1 MYTTTCL
8 FHWPRNILLT
18 QWTRIQRE
26 AYSISVRKHLCLVL
40 ILGNVGQVLPTLMQL
55 LTFGKDNFSIAW
67 ARTLAEMS
75 SRCDSCLLLI
85 KKVAGRV
92 WILDAARKRILIV
105 AFDLTYWV
113 LDFAPYIY
121 CRATPEQVK
130 YLWDVTPSLW
140 CNQCYLDNFVVH
152 SAKGVFC
159 HNVPYMPR
167 VAIALSLDIEAKVKV
182 IWNSL
187 AAGQCLDLVIE
198 NYAKG
203 TYCPVYTKIW
213 EYPDGTQISTSH
225 LSDRT
230 FSAFGP
236 WLQALRTP
244 SSSPSLK
251 KSTADAATQT
261 ACVSWYW
268 DDTNRRPG
276 PVTNI
281 ASCRI
286 FWLRKWGRRLP

>member
-40 ILGNVGQVLPTLMQL
+40 ILGNVG
-55 LTFGKDNFSIAW
+55 GC
-67 ARTLAEMS
+67 
-75 SRCDSCLLLI
+75 RCDSCLILI

-92 WILDAARKRILIV
+92 WIPDAARKRILIV

-130 YLWDVTPSLW
+130 YLWDVTPALW

-187 AAGQCLDLVIE
+187 AAGQCLDPVIE
-198 NYAKG
+198 NYAKAPTAQDTQRYGSTQMGLKSQPRIWVTERLQHSVLGYKRRGPPLRLLPWRSPLPMQPPRRPVWAGIG
-203 TYCPVYTKIW
+203 T
-213 EYPDGTQISTSH
+213 TQIDALA
-225 LSDRT
+225 LSPI
-230 FSAFGP
+230 SPAVV
-236 WLQALRTP
+236 
-244 SSSPSLK
+244 SSGSESEADDCLK
-251 KSTADAATQT
+251 
-261 ACVSWYW
+261 
-268 DDTNRRPG
+268 
-276 PVTNI
+276 
-281 ASCRI
+281 
-286 FWLRKWGRRLP
+286 LM

>member
-40 ILGNVGQVLPTLMQL
+40 ILGNVG
-55 LTFGKDNFSIAW
+55 GC
-67 ARTLAEMS
+67 
-75 SRCDSCLLLI
+75 RCDSCLLLI

-92 WILDAARKRILIV
+92 WIPDAARKRILIV
-105 AFDLTYWV
+105 AFDLAYWV

-121 CRATPEQVK
+121 CGANPEQVK
-130 YLWDVTPSLW
+130 YLWDVTPALW

-187 AAGQCLDLVIE
+187 AAGQCLDPVIE
-198 NYAKG
+198 NYAKAP
-203 TYCPVYTKIW
+203 TAQYTQRYGSTRWDSNLNLAFEWQNVCSIRSLATSA
-213 EYPDGTQISTSH
+213 EDPLFVSFPEEVHCRCSHPDGLCELVLGRH
-225 LSDRT
+225 
-230 FSAFGP
+230 
-236 WLQALRTP
+236 
-244 SSSPSLK
+244 
-251 KSTADAATQT
+251 KSTPWPCHQYRQPSYLLAQKVRQTIALNSCSTQ
-261 ACVSWYW
+261 
-268 DDTNRRPG
+268 
-276 PVTNI
+276 
-281 ASCRI
+281 
-286 FWLRKWGRRLP
+286 